1 LASAGDIRAGRAFVE
16 LGVEGLEAVKAKLS
30 GLGNAIQALGTSLA
44 LGFAVNKVTGW
55 VSAFADGAREIF
67 LMSRQLQ
74 MTTDEYQE
82 MTKAARELGIE
93 TESMTMAINK
103 SRQYVAELA
112 VTGQDT
118 NATMRELGLTLGDVA
133 NLSDL
138 DRIQLFGERLRAL
151 GNREMT
157 ARIGRQIFGRGG
169 VPIAAVAGDLG
180 AARENARGGFS
191 LTEDQIK
198 QGYELSQASRSFERS
213 LGGVGKVI
221 GSILAPGF
229 TTVYKTLTDIVKAA
243 TGWIADNKE
252 IVRQIAVAGGIVVG
266 LSTALIA
273 VASISSVIG
282 FAWGGITTIFGAAFG
297 LVSAIAGIIGAI
309 VSPIGLIVAGAAALG
324 YFLLRDSQVLGQI
337 GAAFASIGE
346 IASQTLGGIAD
357 ALAGGD
363 IGAAWDVL
371 IAGMKV
377 AWYQFNEVL
386 KEKLGV
392 DLIEAFFS
400 IRTAWVETVAFMRT
414 AWVTAVNAMQSI
426 GENMGTSVSNWF
438 LRTWGEAMGY
448 SQDVINATISQNNN
462 AQRASDA
469 NRERDRQQALTE
481 IEAQRRAGREGIA
494 ADRANRDQD
503 RENAQIELDNALEA
517 ANIAAAQAAARR
529 QAMVGGAQRGLDEF
543 ADRKN
548 VAAGTFSTAAL
559 FGFGG
564 NSPLARL
571 ENIGQRQVAQLEAIN
586 ANLENLDEAR
596 LS

>member
-180 AARENARGGFS
+180 AARDKTKDSFKLS
-191 LTEDQIK
+191 EDQIK
-198 QGYELSQASRSFERS
+198 QGYELSQASRDFEKAMS
-213 LGGVGKVI
+213 GIGKVI
-221 GSILAPGF
+221 GSIIAPGF
-229 TTVYKTLTDIVKAA
+229 TTIYNELTGILKKAAGWVADNGEIVKKIAA
-243 TGWIADNKE
+243 
-252 IVRQIAVAGGIVVG
+252 AGALVVG
-266 LSTALIA
+266 ISTALIA
-273 VASISSVIG
+273 VASTMTVLG
-282 FAWGGITTIFGAAFG
+282 LAWGGITTIF
-297 LVSAIAGIIGAI
+297 SAIAGIIGAI

-324 YFLLRDSQVLGQI
+324 YFLLRDSQVLGHI

-346 IASQTLGGIAD
+346 IASQTLGGIAA

-469 NRERDRQQALTE
+469 NRERDRQQALND
-481 IEAQRRAGREGIA
+481 IEAQRLAGREGIA

-529 QAMVGGAQRGLDEF
+529 QSMLAGPQRGLEEF